1 MINDLFYKVD
11 IFLKDEN
18 YWKYKI
24 EKYDKILI
32 GDRME
37 IKQQNIIVTGGAS
50 GLGLELTKQLLN
62 EGANV
67 AAVDINGE
75 ALKKLE
81 QEINSPKLKT
91 YVVDMGS
98 VESIKKFREDY
109 KKDYSDVDIIINN
122 AGIIQP
128 FVKVEAL
135 DDITINKVMNINFF
149 GPLHLIRFFME
160 DLTKD
165 KKEQYIVNVSS
176 MGGFFPFPGQ
186 TIYGASKAA
195 LKIFTEG
202 LFAELEKT
210 NVRVMIVLPGAMATN
225 ITKNSNVKVDNSSED
240 STFKMLSPVDGAR
253 QIITGIR
260 KNKFKLFLGSDSKFL
275 KFLYKINSI
284 WAIRFINKKM
294 SSINK

>member
-1 MINDLFYKVD
+1 
-11 IFLKDEN
+11 
-18 YWKYKI
+18 
-24 EKYDKILI
+24 
-32 GDRME
+32 ME
-37 IKQQNIIVTGGAS
+37 IKKQNVIVTGAAS

-67 AAVDINGE
+67 AALDINE
-75 ALKKLE
+75 ENLKKLE
-81 QEINSPKLKT
+81 SDLNNKNLKT
-91 YVVDMGS
+91 YVVDMGNI
-98 VESIKKFREDY
+98 ESIKKFREDY

-128 FVKVEAL
+128 FVKVGEL
-135 DDITINKVMNINFF
+135 DDNTINKTMNVNFF

-195 LKIFTEG
+195 LKLFTEG
-202 LFAELEKT
+202 LFAELENT
-210 NVRVMIVLPGAMATN
+210 NVRVMIVLPGAMDTN
-225 ITKNSNVKVDNSSED
+225 ITKNSNVEVSTTKENSS
-240 STFKMLSPVDGAR
+240 FKMLSPEIGASE
-253 QIITGIR
+253 IINGIK

-275 KFLYKINSI
+275 KILYKLNSI
-284 WAIRFINKKM
+284 WAIRYINKKM
-294 SSINK
+294 NNIK